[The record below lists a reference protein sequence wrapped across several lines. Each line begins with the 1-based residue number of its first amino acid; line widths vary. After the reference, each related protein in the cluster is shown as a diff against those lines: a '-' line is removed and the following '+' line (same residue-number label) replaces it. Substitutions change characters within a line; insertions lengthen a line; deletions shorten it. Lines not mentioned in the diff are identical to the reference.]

1 MAIVHAQCLICKSEL
16 RVDSWFETQ
25 RNSQASLLRL
35 VSSYTSRLE
44 PVFKM
49 FMLCFT
55 CGAELRLKL
64 AEAIKSGSEKDVSK
78 TVWAWL
84 TEVIEETATIHDGF
98 EVLEERGDC
107 DDCNGIGFVSSG
119 ATDASDPNCGKA
131 LPCPTCQPKRLKGG
145 NPNALRSNDSA
156 QTSQEWSH
164 LSRPDDE
171 IDMAG
176 VH

>member
-1 MAIVHAQCLICKSEL
+1 MAIVHAQCLVCKSEL

-55 CGAELRLKL
+55 CGASLRLKL
-64 AEAIKSGSEKDVSK
+64 AEAIKTGSEKDVTK

-84 TEVIEETATIHDGF
+84 TEVIEETANLHDGF

-107 DDCNGIGFVSSG
+107 DVCNGVGFVSSG
-119 ATDASDPNCGKA
+119 ATDAADPDFGKA
-131 LPCPTCQPKRLKGG
+131 LSCPSCQPKRLNGG
-145 NPNALRSNDSA
+145 GSNALRPNDTA
-156 QTSQEWSH
+156 QTDTERSH
-164 LSRPDDE
+164 VFGSDDE
-171 IDMAG
+171 IDLARL
-176 VH
+176 H